1 MKKKTAL
8 LAGATGLVGGECL
21 RLLLESDRYERV
33 TVLVR
38 RPTGLSHGKLNE
50 MQVNFDDLEK
60 YSSEITGDDV
70 FCCLGTTIKKAG
82 TQQNFIKVD
91 HDYVLAVAR
100 SARVHG
106 AGTFLLISAMGANPA
121 SKIFYNRVKGTV
133 EQDLRSVG
141 FDTLHI
147 FRPSLLLGSRDE
159 SRPGEAIASAVMRA
173 VSPLMAGPL
182 KKYRAISAD
191 RVARSMLKGAGM
203 NVPGV
208 HIHESDEM
216 QDS

>member
-1 MKKKTAL
+1 MKQKTAL
-8 LAGATGLVGGECL
+8 LVGATGLVGGKCL
-21 RLLLESDRYERV
+21 QLLLESDRYERV

-38 RPTGLSHGKLNE
+38 RPTGLSHRKLNE
-50 MQVNFDDLEK
+50 LRVNFDDLENHL
-60 YSSEITGDDV
+60 SEMTGDDV

-100 SARVHG
+100 AARAHG
-106 AGTFLLISAMGANPA
+106 AGVFLVISAMGANPA

-133 EQDLRSVG
+133 EQDLRNVG
-141 FDTLHI
+141 FDALHI
-147 FRPSLLLGSRDE
+147 FRPSLLLGQRDE
-159 SRPGEAIASAVMRA
+159 SRPGEVIASVVMRA
-173 VSPLMAGPL
+173 VSPLMGGPL

-203 NVPGV
+203 NIPGV

-216 QDS
+216 QDN